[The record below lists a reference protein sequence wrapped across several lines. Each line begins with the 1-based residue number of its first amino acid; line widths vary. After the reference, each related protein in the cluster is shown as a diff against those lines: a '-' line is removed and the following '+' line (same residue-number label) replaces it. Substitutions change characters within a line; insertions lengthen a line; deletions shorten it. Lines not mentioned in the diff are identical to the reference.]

1 MRRVAGTQ
9 RRARYARHGANDMLV
24 NDPDGYPSRFS
35 PITWVGGGLNGSG
48 YGASDWWYGLD
59 SGGGAVP
66 IGPNGPW
73 PYGGAQA
80 VVTRATSLIVGPMSA
95 APYRVVSDGTIG
107 EPMPTPSWLRD
118 PMLLRPDDRMGA
130 AVYPS
135 VLRLSRSTFWGGF
148 VRSAL
153 WFGLGAF
160 IDEPSAPDVNGRPGQ
175 PKAGSCK
182 LVDPR
187 YLTTVRD
194 NGGAL
199 RWSLDDGEGGP
210 ATFDRDGFLTLGSV
224 TYRLTVLRNPL
235 SPVDVEGMSF
245 GVFALSPDA
254 FQLGA
259 QISSYMSGT
268 FRSGVPAG
276 YLKTETPGFTQTQAD
291 ELKASWMLA
300 HGGDRRSIA
309 VLNAT
314 TSFTP
319 LTFSPVDAA
328 IGESKRLAIAD
339 VAFAFG
345 EDPVTLN
352 VSLANSATY
361 NNVRDAW
368 VNHRDYALSPWVTAV
383 QDTLSALLPGTNGV
397 LVSLDSFAQ
406 PSLHERVETGRL
418 AVDAG
423 LITVDEWRE
432 SEGLPPLPEDA
443 KPNDVPPQLLP
454 FVGAPTTPDPAAD
467 GGADGGPELVPARAR
482 PKALQR

>member
-1 MRRVAGTQ
+1 MPRRIAGLQ
-9 RRARYARHGANDMLV
+9 QRARYARSGANDMLV
-24 NDPDGYPSRFS
+24 NDPVGFPSAYP
-35 PITWVGGGLNGSG
+35 PIAWLGGGG
-48 YGASDWWYGLD
+48 YGASDWWFGLD
-59 SGGGAVP
+59 SGGGATP
-66 IGPNGPW
+66 IGPNGP
-73 PYGGAQA
+73 YTSGAQGQA
-80 VVTRATSLIVGPMSA
+80 VVTRATSLIVGPLCA
-95 APYRVVSDGTIG
+95 APYRVVSDGSIG
-107 EPMPTPSWLRD
+107 EPVTPTPSWLRD
-118 PMLLRPDDRMGA
+118 PMLLRPDDRMGTS
-130 AVYPS
+130 VYPS
-135 VLRLSRSTFWGGF
+135 VLRLSRSSFWGGF

-187 YLTTVRD
+187 YLSTVRAD
-194 NGGAL
+194 DGSL
-199 RWSLDDGEGGP
+199 RWSLDAGDGDA
-210 ATFDRDGFLTLGSV
+210 ATFDRDGFLTLGSI
-224 TYRLTVLRNPL
+224 TYRITVMRNPL

-245 GVFALSPDA
+245 GVFAMSPDA
-254 FQLGA
+254 FLLGD
-259 QISSYMSGT
+259 QITSYMSGT

-276 YLKTETPGFTQTQAD
+276 YLKTETPGFTQQQAD
-291 ELKASWMLA
+291 ELKASWMFA

-406 PSLHERVETGRL
+406 PSLHERVETGKL

-432 SEGLPPLPEDA
+432 SEGLPPLPEPEP
-443 KPNDVPPQLLP
+443 KPIPPQLQP
-454 FVGAPTTPDPAAD
+454 FVGAPAEPPEGEPA
-467 GGADGGPELVPARAR
+467 PVPARAR
-482 PKALQR
+482 PTALRR

>member
-1 MRRVAGTQ
+1 
-9 RRARYARHGANDMLV
+9 MLV
-24 NDPDGYPSRFS
+24 NDPPGFPSAYP
-35 PITWVGGGLNGSG
+35 PIAWLGGGG
-48 YGASDWWYGLD
+48 YGASDWWFGID

-66 IGPNGPW
+66 IGPNGP
-73 PYGGAQA
+73 YVNGAEGQA
-80 VVTRATSLIVGPMSA
+80 VVTRATSLIVGPLCA

-107 EPMPTPSWLRD
+107 EPQPTPSWLRD

-135 VLRLSRSTFWGGF
+135 VLRLSRSSFWGGF
-148 VRSAL
+148 VRSSL
-153 WFGLGAF
+153 WYGLGAF
-160 IDEPSAPDVNGRPGQ
+160 IDEPGAPDVGGRPGP

-187 YLTTVRD
+187 FVTTVRD
-194 NGGAL
+194 DDGAL
-199 RWSLDDGEGGP
+199 HWSIDAGEGDP
-210 ATFDRDGFLTLGSV
+210 ATFDRDGFLMLGSV

-235 SPVDVEGMSF
+235 SPIDTEGMSF
-245 GVFALSPDA
+245 GVFAMSPDA
-254 FQLGA
+254 FALGS
-259 QISSYMSGT
+259 QIHSYMSGT

-291 ELKASWMLA
+291 ELKAQWMLA

-314 TSFTP
+314 TSFVP

-328 IGESKRLAIAD
+328 IGESKRLSIAD

-368 VNHRDYALSPWVTAV
+368 VNHRDYALSPWVTAL

-406 PSLHERVETGRL
+406 PSLHDRVETGKT

-423 LITVDEWRE
+423 LITVDEWRA
-432 SEGLPPLPEDA
+432 SEGLPPLPE
-443 KPNDVPPQLLP
+443 PVPEPVPPQLQVVPDAGSLP
-454 FVGAPTTPDPAAD
+454 
-467 GGADGGPELVPARAR
+467 ADGGPEPAPARAR
-482 PKALQR
+482 PTALRR

>member
-1 MRRVAGTQ
+1 MPRHVAGLN
-9 RRARYARHGANDMLV
+9 RARYARYGANDPLV
-24 NDPDGYPSRFS
+24 NDPLGYPSAYP
-35 PITWVGGGLNGSG
+35 PITWLGGGGSG
-48 YGASDWWYGLD
+48 PSDWWYGID

-66 IGPNGPW
+66 IGPNGP
-73 PYGGAQA
+73 YSTAGATA
-80 VVTRATSLIVGPMSA
+80 VVVRATSLIVGPLCA
-95 APYRVVSDGTIG
+95 APYRVVSEGQIG
-107 EPMPTPSWLRD
+107 EPVPTPSWLRD
-118 PMLLRPDDRMGA
+118 PMLLRPDARIVDS
-130 AVYPS
+130 VYPA
-135 VLRLSRSTFWGGF
+135 VLRLSRSAFWGGL
-148 VRSAL
+148 VRAAL
-153 WFGLGAF
+153 WYGLGAF
-160 IDEPSAPDVNGRPGQ
+160 LSIPDLDTGQ
-175 PKAGSCK
+175 PLAGTCK

-194 NGGAL
+194 DDGAL
-199 RWSLDDGEGGP
+199 HWSIDDASGDP
-210 ATFDRDGFLTLGSV
+210 ATFDRDGFLQLGPV
-224 TYRLTVLRNPL
+224 RYRLTVLRNPL
-235 SPVDVEGMSF
+235 SEVDIEGTSL
-245 GVFALSPDA
+245 GVFAMSPDA

-345 EDPVTLN
+345 LDPVTLN

-368 VNHRDYALSPWVTAV
+368 VNHRDYALSPWVTGL

-406 PSLHERVETGRL
+406 PDLKTRVETGKL
-418 AVDAG
+418 GVDAG
-423 LITVDEWRE
+423 LITVDEWRA
-432 SEGLPPLPEDA
+432 SEGLPPLPE
-443 KPNDVPPQLLP
+443 PEPMPVPPQLQVVP
-454 FVGAPTTPDPAAD
+454 DQGAEPTD
-467 GGADGGPELVPARAR
+467 GGGPEPVPARAR
-482 PKALQR
+482 PSALRR